1 MSYLFALGGA
11 IKAAPAG
18 VVSGYLVTFSDEKST
33 DLAGDF
39 FTPDTDF
46 GRPYVKDVAV
56 PQRLYF
62 AHGFDGKFQKQYVA
76 DGTLKMDEAGLW
88 FEGVIAQSD
97 DYRKKLAQLTT
108 MKSAVDGEP
117 VLGLSSGAP
126 GNMVERVPIKDA
138 TTGQV
143 KANRISVWPIGEA
156 SLTPRPC
163 EPRNT
168 VEGKAA
174 VKSIL
179 TDVQL
184 QHLLTQPT
192 KSLKGYLYTD
202 DDEAAASM
210 AMAILTRAH
219 DRLYSTFYDVVRY
232 STSPREQRLAALEE
246 ALDEFEDI
254 CLRYAGAVLMG
265 TAMETPE
272 EAGEGIEAMK
282 AALKSLPAFKGTTP
296 EAVPAASLLE
306 LRRAESLA
314 LDGWAMRQVI
324 ETATEV
330 APSTAP

>member
-46 GRPYVKDVAV
+46 GRPYVKGVAV

-76 DGTLKMDEAGLW
+76 DGTLKMDDAGLW

-97 DYRKKLAQLTT
+97 DYRMKLAQLTT

-117 VLGLSSGAP
+117 ILGLSSGAP

-138 TTGQV
+138 SGAI

-168 VEGKAA
+168 VEGKAW
-174 VKSIL
+174 VKSVL

-202 DDEAAASM
+202 DEDAAASM

-232 STSPREQRLAALEE
+232 NNSPREQKLMALEE

-265 TAMETPE
+265 TALETPE

-282 AALKSLPAFKGTTP
+282 AALKALPTTKTTP
-296 EAVPAASLLE
+296 EATAPVASLLE
-306 LRRAESLA
+306 VRRAESLA

-324 ETATEV
+324 DIATEV